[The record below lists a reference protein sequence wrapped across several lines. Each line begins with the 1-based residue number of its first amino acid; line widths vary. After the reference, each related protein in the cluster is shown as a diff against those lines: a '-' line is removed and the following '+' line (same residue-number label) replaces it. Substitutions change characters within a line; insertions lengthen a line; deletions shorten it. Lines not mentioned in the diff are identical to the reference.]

1 MLYEQ
6 PMLVKLKIH
15 DDEQSTEAAS
25 YVDIPVDLETGVC
38 DKIGCGYI
46 ARP

>member
-15 DDEQSTEAAS
+15 DDEQSTEAGS
-25 YVDIPVDLETGVC
+25 YFDIPVDHETAEP
-38 DKIGCGYI
+38 DKTDVVIPAI
-46 ARP
+46 P